1 MSDLQIGLALL
12 GVLLVTAVLGF
23 NWWQERQFRRRAEDA
38 FGGRQQGD
46 DFLNRP
52 ARHESPGTQAAPAN
66 SNMADIA
73 RIEPRMEPAADPGQM
88 VDMAASNVIA
98 HGAAADTAILPA
110 SNSGQRIAS
119 DLPLPEIDYLVE
131 IRTDA
136 LIAPEKLH
144 RIEADLRSLNRRI
157 TFGGFNAE
165 SGSWEPMLPDG
176 AGYSSVSVA
185 LQLVNRTGPVTEE
198 QLHAF
203 VEVLTERA
211 GELKADARLPE
222 FGPALDQAAALDEFC
237 ADVDVQV
244 GISVIADTGQ
254 VFHGSKIR
262 ALAESAGLKLHP
274 TGVFQLCDEKGGLQ
288 FSLDN
293 QDAEPFQVERIR
305 YLTTTGITFLLD
317 VPRVANG
324 LRVFDKMVEMSRSFA
339 SSLDGTLA
347 DDNRALLN
355 DAGFERIRVQLR
367 AIYASMQQRGIEAGS
382 ALALRLFS

>member
-46 DFLNRP
+46 DFLNRS
-52 ARHESPGTQAAPAN
+52 ARHESPGTLTAPAN
-66 SNMADIA
+66 HNMADIA

-88 VDMAASNVIA
+88 VDIAASNVIA
-98 HGAAADTAILPA
+98 HGAAVDTAILPA

-136 LIAPEKLH
+136 LIAPEKLQ
-144 RIEADLRSLNRRI
+144 RIEFDLRSLNRRI

-176 AGYSSVSVA
+176 AGYSSVCVA

-293 QDAEPFQVERIR
+293 QDAEPFQIERIR
-305 YLTTTGITFLLD
+305 NLTTTGITFLLD